1 MVFNLNDTDM
11 TAKIE
16 EELGGMRGDLH
27 IQKQQSLLDNWKKFC
42 EGNKA
47 EAIRKG
53 ETQMP

>member
-53 ETQMP
+53 EAEMP